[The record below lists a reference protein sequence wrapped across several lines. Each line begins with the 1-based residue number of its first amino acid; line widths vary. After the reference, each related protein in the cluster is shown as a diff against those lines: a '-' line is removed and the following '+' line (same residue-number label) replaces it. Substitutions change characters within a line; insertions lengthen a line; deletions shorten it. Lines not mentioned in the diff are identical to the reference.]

1 MRLINLIRE
10 SRFESGAGS
19 TEGREG
25 FASKEALNR
34 ERLRSTK
41 GRVKVFPSIAK
52 ALIALDYGQIFSTI
66 SSNRIYVVTK
76 PTWGD
81 KSRSGGN
88 NKVAKGFAAG
98 TPFTEIK
105 GYASRTMSKHGTK
118 KDK

>member
-1 MRLINLIRE
+1 MRLIDLIQE
-10 SRFESGAGS
+10 SRFESGGGS
-19 TEGREG
+19 SSGRSG
-25 FASKEALNR
+25 FSSKEAVNR

-41 GRVKVFPSIAK
+41 GRVKIFPSIAK
-52 ALIALDYGQIFSTI
+52 ALAALEYGQIFSTI
-66 SSNRIYVVTK
+66 SSNRLYVITK

-105 GYASRTMSKHGTK
+105 SYSSRTMHKHGATN
-118 KDK
+118 DK